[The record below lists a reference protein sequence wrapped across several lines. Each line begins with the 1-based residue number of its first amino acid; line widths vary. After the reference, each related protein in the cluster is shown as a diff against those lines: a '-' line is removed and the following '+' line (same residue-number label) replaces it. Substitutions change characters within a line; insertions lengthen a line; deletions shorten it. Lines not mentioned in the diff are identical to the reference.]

1 MDNLP
6 NIIMEPRVPV
16 MLAKLEDV
24 LIKKFILCITKDLS
38 DEDRVLFR
46 DYKMVEYDDLIHRN
60 VPVDQIKFDF
70 LVIDLREKGD
80 RYCFMKE
87 VQPRRDLY
95 HIIVYCHGFEMDD
108 LDIPYDNALSSFPV
122 RQAKREDFEMLLLMK
137 RISKPRWWVSLLSC
151 VLSFYHK
158 GKWLPQCCINTASTV
173 QSGMQCCA

>member
-1 MDNLP
+1 MTAFFCYSAIEPMDNLP
-6 NIIMEPRVPV
+6 NIIMEPHHVPV

-24 LIKKFILCITKDLS
+24 LIKKFILCITKDLK
-38 DEDRVLFR
+38 DEDRALFR

-95 HIIVYCHGFEMDD
+95 HIIVYCHGFEADD
-108 LDIPYDNALSSFPV
+108 IDIPHDNTLSSFPV

-137 RISKPRWWVSLLSC
+137 RISKPRWWVSLLGC
-151 VLSFYHK
+151 VFSMY
-158 GKWLPQCCINTASTV
+158 QRSR
-173 QSGMQCCA
+173 